1 MLRAFSYASLFLL
14 AAVPVVNAQ
23 NSAIPGKFYEYYT
36 VASTQGGTFT
46 AVGPPSI
53 NDNGLCAFAG
63 TTAAGQTIWVSDG
76 HLIQPRNINPGQ
88 ANLGRNFFDPQL
100 QINTNNQVIAK
111 DFIAGV
117 SQNIRIWDANSTD
130 SFVYLAR
137 SGNAQPYTALN
148 GAPSLN
154 ARGDG

>member
-1 MLRAFSYASLFLL
+1 MMS
-14 AAVPVVNAQ
+14 AQ
-23 NSAIPGKFYEYYT
+23 NSSIPGKFYEYYT

-53 NDNGLCAFAG
+53 NDNGLCAFTG

-76 HLIQPRNINPGQ
+76 HLIQLRNINPGQ

-111 DFIAGV
+111 DFVQGS
-117 SQNIRIWDANSTD
+117 SQNIRIWDANLTD
-130 SFVYLAR
+130 SFTYLGAQAHR
-137 SGNAQPYTALN
+137 SPIQ
-148 GAPSLN
+148 
-154 ARGDG
+154 R

>member
-1 MLRAFSYASLFLL
+1 MLRAFFQASLFLL
-14 AAVPVVNAQ
+14 AAVSMVSAQ
-23 NSAIPGKFYEYYT
+23 NSPIAGKFYEYYT

-53 NDNGLCAFAG
+53 NDNGLVAFTG

-76 HLIQPRNINPGQ
+76 HLIPPRNINPGQ

-111 DFIAGV
+111 DYIQGV
-117 SQNIRIWDANSTD
+117 SQNIRLWNANLTD

-137 SGNAQPYTALN
+137 SGTGQAWTAHR
-148 GAPSLN
+148 A
-154 ARGDG
+154 